1 MSFNLSDLFPELYP
15 QLTPAEIAER
25 RRTEESTPAER
36 LAQLEAAD
44 PSQARPLRKKNIVVN
59 HVDYLEN

>member
-36 LAQLEAAD
+36 SRNWK
-44 PSQARPLRKKNIVVN
+44 PPIRRKRG
-59 HVDYLEN
+59 HSERRTLS